1 MSPRTAKSFCRIC
14 AGNCALLLTIED
26 DRVIGARGDKSNPQT
41 GGYACIKG
49 LFLHEAHNSPNR
61 LLHPLKR
68 GGDGMFHRIPLE
80 QALDEIA
87 ASVGQLI
94 EAHGADCIGAFR
106 GTMNYSNLSAN
117 HMLPDWLRALGSS
130 SFYSTMTIDQSAK
143 WVTFERLGGWAAG
156 HDPYELSD
164 VLLLVG
170 TNPLVSLS
178 TFNCVLQDPLK
189 ALKSFRARGG
199 KLIVIDPRRTETA
212 RHADVFL
219 QPRAGEDPCL
229 MAGLLRIILERG
241 WHDQAFC
248 RDFVAGLEGLRA
260 AVDPFTPDYVAQRAD
275 VPESDLLRAAE
286 TFAADGKRGS
296 AASGTGP
303 NMAAHSNLAEHLI
316 ECLNVVCG
324 RYARPGDPVP
334 NPGVLSPRIPRRAE
348 VIAPGRSWMSSPA
361 RSASGFGVLFGQK
374 MTGALADDIAAD
386 SPGKIRALFVDGGN
400 PALALPNQNKIVGA
414 LKQLPLLVT
423 IDPFMSATARLS
435 HYILPPKMMFERA
448 DLPSRDYESIILFRP
463 YSQYAAPLVPAP
475 PGSELVDDWYPFW
488 AIAKRLGRQILYDG
502 EPLNMEQA
510 PLTTDLLAILARHAA
525 IPLAE
530 IQARDGGDIFAAE
543 PQFVEPGERNSRF
556 DVMPD
561 DVQRELQDYLGEG
574 RAALGA
580 QTPSTYRLIVR
591 RMREVQNTMYHE
603 LPQIRR
609 RVKQNPALLHPLEL
623 AALGL
628 RDGDEITLVSAH
640 GQIRTIVGAD
650 DSLRR
655 DVVSLT
661 HGWGG
666 LPDDPST
673 DTAGACSNQ
682 LTSDAIR
689 DPINAMPVFTGF
701 SVRIEKRA
709 PVDTGALL

>member
-1 MSPRTAKSFCRIC
+1 MSPSFCSDRTANTRRRSC
-14 AGNCALLLTIED
+14 
-26 DRVIGARGDKSNPQT
+26 
-41 GGYACIKG
+41 
-49 LFLHEAHNSPNR
+49 
-61 LLHPLKR
+61 
-68 GGDGMFHRIPLE
+68 
-80 QALDEIA
+80 
-87 ASVGQLI
+87 
-94 EAHGADCIGAFR
+94 
-106 GTMNYSNLSAN
+106 
-117 HMLPDWLRALGSS
+117 LRR
-130 SFYSTMTIDQSAK
+130 Q
-143 WVTFERLGGWAAG
+143 
-156 HDPYELSD
+156 
-164 VLLLVG
+164 
-170 TNPLVSLS
+170 
-178 TFNCVLQDPLK
+178 
-189 ALKSFRARGG
+189 
-199 KLIVIDPRRTETA
+199 
-212 RHADVFL
+212 
-219 QPRAGEDPCL
+219 
-229 MAGLLRIILERG
+229 
-241 WHDQAFC
+241 
-248 RDFVAGLEGLRA
+248 
-260 AVDPFTPDYVAQRAD
+260 
-275 VPESDLLRAAE
+275 
-286 TFAADGKRGS
+286 
-296 AASGTGP
+296 
-303 NMAAHSNLAEHLI
+303 
-316 ECLNVVCG
+316 
-324 RYARPGDPVP
+324 
-334 NPGVLSPRIPRRAE
+334 
-348 VIAPGRSWMSSPA
+348 
-361 RSASGFGVLFGQK
+361 
-374 MTGALADDIAAD
+374 
-386 SPGKIRALFVDGGN
+386 
-400 PALALPNQNKIVGA
+400 
-414 LKQLPLLVT
+414 
-423 IDPFMSATARLS
+423 
-435 HYILPPKMMFERA
+435 
-448 DLPSRDYESIILFRP
+448 
-463 YSQYAAPLVPAP
+463 
-475 PGSELVDDWYPFW
+475 GSELVDDWYPFW

-543 PQFVEPGERNSRF
+543 PQFVEPGEHNSRF

-709 PVDTGALL
+709 PVDTGAMS